1 MLWITSSVQ
10 KQLWFK
16 LQKWRLVRRLCMC
29 FPLVRY
35 VSYRVSISARKT
47 RTIFE
52 LQIWN
57 KKGVT
62 RQSLTPSKECKTT
75 HTHTCVCTYI
85 CINPVLYHKEKVNI
99 LSLSV
104 PRNKLGGFSFVLLSF
119 FVFQQRF
126 PTSISN
132 QWAAPNGLK
141 DSLVLCQQ
149 VFYSVP
155 EWRLL

>member
-1 MLWITSSVQ
+1 MSKSSCDLNSRNSTSCRGFACVFHLSGMSVTECPFQ
-10 KQLWFK
+10 PEK
-16 LQKWRLVRRLCMC
+16 LGLFLNCRSGIK
-29 FPLVRY
+29 
-35 VSYRVSISARKT
+35 RVSRGSPSHHQRNAR
-47 RTIFE
+47 R
-52 LQIWN
+52 
-57 KKGVT
+57 
-62 RQSLTPSKECKTT
+62 

-104 PRNKLGGFSFVLLSF
+104 PRNKLGGFCFVLLSL

-132 QWAAPNGLK
+132 QWATPNGLK